1 MGLYRLKV
9 DVDILSAVMNY
20 LEDVLR
26 SDVFVRAKV
35 NSNGQVPQCLHYAV
49 LAVAP
54 LWGYSKGL
62 GNPILWTICS
72 FNGSY
77 TVRTYAL

>member
-26 SDVFVRAKV
+26 SVSLSSEQK
-35 NSNGQVPQCLHYAV
+35 
-49 LAVAP
+49 
-54 LWGYSKGL
+54 
-62 GNPILWTICS
+62 
-72 FNGSY
+72 
-77 TVRTYAL
+77 

>member
-26 SDVFVRAKV
+26 SVSLSSEQKEIVTVKFPSVSA
-35 NSNGQVPQCLHYAV
+35 L
-49 LAVAP
+49 
-54 LWGYSKGL
+54 
-62 GNPILWTICS
+62 CS
-72 FNGSY
+72 FSGGA
-77 TVRTYAL
+77 VVGI